1 MKSSYI
7 AMRWKGIKFSRME
20 KSVSEALQYRRAVRL
35 FDPERPINPEE
46 VRQCLQLATLAPN
59 SSNLQLW
66 EFHHVC
72 APSLKAKIAEYSFGQ
87 NAAKTADQFVVV
99 VVRKDLWPQ
108 RAKWN
113 IDSIKAL
120 QLDAPPH
127 LSDLRLREVIRYYDR
142 LIPFL
147 YFDIWGILGWIKWL
161 FFAIVGLFRPVYRE
175 VTACDM
181 RIVAHKSAALAAQS
195 FMLLMAAR
203 GYDTCPMEGIDTRR
217 IRKLLRLPRSAE
229 INMVIACGI
238 RTDKG
243 IYGPRLRVPFSEVYR
258 PW

>member
-1 MKSSYI
+1 
-7 AMRWKGIKFSRME
+7 ME
-20 KSVSEALQYRRAVRL
+20 KSVSKALQYRRAVRL
-35 FDPERPINPEE
+35 FDPNRRIDPAEI
-46 VRQCLQLATLAPN
+46 RQCIELATLAPN

-66 EFHHVC
+66 EFHQVC
-72 APSLKAKIAEYSFGQ
+72 DATLKKKIAEYSFGQ
-87 NAAKTADQFVVV
+87 NAAKTADQFVVI

-113 IDSIKAL
+113 IRTIKEL
-120 QLDAPPH
+120 HLDTPPH
-127 LSDLRLREVIRYYDR
+127 LADIRLKEVIRYYDR

-147 YFDIWGILGWIKWL
+147 YFDLWGIFGWIKWL
-161 FFAIVGLFRPVYRE
+161 FFAIVGFFRPVYRE

-181 RIVAHKSAALAAQS
+181 RVVAHKSAALAAQS

-203 GYDTCPMEGIDTRR
+203 GYDTCPMEGVDTCR
-217 IRKLLRLPRSAE
+217 IRKLLRLPRRAE

-243 IYGPRLRVPFSEVYR
+243 IYGPRLRVPFAEVYHQ
-258 PW
+258 W

>member
-1 MKSSYI
+1 MKCSYSVV
-7 AMRWKGIKFSRME
+7 RWNGIKFSEME

-35 FDPERPINPEE
+35 FDPNRSIDPEE

-72 APSLKAKIAEYSFGQ
+72 DPSLKAKIAEYSFGQ
-87 NAAKTADQFVVV
+87 NAARTADQFVVV
-99 VVRKDLWPQ
+99 VVRKDLWRK
-108 RAKWN
+108 RAQWN
-113 IDSIKAL
+113 INAIKEL
-120 QLDAPPH
+120 HLDTPPH
-127 LSDLRLREVIRYYDR
+127 LSDIRLKEVISYYNR

-147 YFDIWGILGWIKWL
+147 YFDILGLLGWIKWL
-161 FFAIVGLFRPVYRE
+161 FFALVGLFRPVYRE

-258 PW
+258 QW